1 MSDDE
6 GEEETFHVKFSS
18 DSNSRSKRLRFL
30 PRRKRDNEMEPFLA
44 RISSETV
51 DLNDSEDRELQEVA
65 SGHGQSYNLSD
76 AVEWIRFGPF
86 QASLIAIVGFFVIA
100 DALEMMLLSILAPTI
115 RCTWHLNSLEEAF
128 ITTVVFV
135 GMMLGSSFWGWI
147 ADVMGRKTAV
157 VVSAS
162 WIFYFGLLSA
172 FSPHYYWIIALRC
185 LVGFGIGGAPQ
196 ATTLLSEFLPSKSR
210 ALCILSLAI
219 FWAVGSTFTV
229 AVAMAVMPT
238 LGWRWLLAILCLP
251 LLLFLAMSKWLPESC
266 RFLLAAGERD
276 GAIQVLRDMCE
287 MNKKQMPQGE
297 LKDASQN
304 AKRGQVAD
312 LFLKDQWK
320 TTILLWIIWFNL
332 AFAYYGIVLTTTELF
347 QTISTEGKCASSGK
361 HSSKADCGCQLLG
374 VEDYVDMMWTTLAE
388 FPGVIITMF
397 IIDKLGRK
405 YTAAL
410 EFVITA
416 VFFFLLII
424 CTDRLT
430 MTIFI
435 FIVRG
440 AISGAFQT
448 FYVYTPEVYPTV
460 TRALGLGCCSGIA
473 RVGAMITPF
482 VAQVLLKESVALS
495 MGVYG
500 GMSVICIIA
509 SLMLPIETKG
519 REMQES

>member
-1 MSDDE
+1 P
-6 GEEETFHVKFSS
+6 T
-18 DSNSRSKRLRFL
+18 
-30 PRRKRDNEMEPFLA
+30 
-44 RISSETV
+44 
-51 DLNDSEDRELQEVA
+51 EVA

-86 QASLIAIVGFFVIA
+86 QARLIAIVGFFVIA

-128 ITTVVFV
+128 ITTYIPVFV
-135 GMMLGSSFWGWI
+135 LIMFSVQTGNIQKSRWRPKGTIVLNRMQGNTKSIISIYHFLLGLSLRDILGYSIRCVTLVFWGE
-147 ADVMGRKTAV
+147 ART
-157 VVSAS
+157 VSLYV
-162 WIFYFGLLSA
+162 IFDELSLRD
-172 FSPHYYWIIALRC
+172 ILRC
-185 LVGFGIGGAPQ
+185 SVRCVTLVFWG
-196 ATTLLSEFLPSKSR
+196 TRKV
-210 ALCILSLAI
+210 SLYI

-266 RFLLAAGERD
+266 RFLLAAGERE

-304 AKRGQVAD
+304 AKRGRVAD

-519 REMQES
+519 REMQVSS